1 MMRHAVRGRHCR
13 VPKPTPMLDGYIP
26 PLLVVGLAG
35 VLLAPFG
42 FRRRAPDWTA
52 AAAIIVVL
60 AAGTAALELRMGR
73 PPAYTKGPLRVWMGD
88 VQSDQNSQQLT
99 DPYTFTHVIHGA
111 LFYGV
116 TALALGP
123 SRPALRAAIAVGLES
138 AWEAL
143 ENTNMVIDRYRA
155 ATVSLGYYGDSV
167 LNSMADVLAC
177 LLGFLLAWRLPTRAT
192 VAWVVVVEIVLAL
205 WIRDN
210 LTLNIVMLIHP
221 LQAIRQWQ
229 MGS

>member
-1 MMRHAVRGRHCR
+1 
-13 VPKPTPMLDGYIP
+13 MLDGYVP
-26 PLLVVGLAG
+26 PLLVLGLAG
-35 VLLAPFG
+35 MLLAPFG

-52 AAAIIVVL
+52 AAGIILVL
-60 AAGTAALELRMGR
+60 AAATGALELQMGR
-73 PPAYTKGPLRVWMGD
+73 PPAYTKGPVRVWVGD
-88 VQSDQNSQQLT
+88 VQSDQNSQQLA

-111 LFYGV
+111 LFYGI
-116 TALALGP
+116 TALAFGP
-123 SRPALRAAIAVGLES
+123 SRPALRAAVAVGLES

-167 LNSMADVLAC
+167 FNSMADVLAC
-177 LLGFLLAWRLPTRAT
+177 LVGFLLAWRLPTRAT

-221 LQAIRQWQ
+221 LQVIRQWQ

>member
-1 MMRHAVRGRHCR
+1 
-13 VPKPTPMLDGYIP
+13 MLDGYVP
-26 PLLVVGLAG
+26 PLLVLGLAG

-42 FRRRAPDWTA
+42 FRRRAPDWA
-52 AAAIIVVL
+52 SVAAIIVAL
-60 AAGTAALELRMGR
+60 TAVTAVLELQMGR
-73 PPAYTKGPLRVWMGD
+73 PPAYTKGPVRVWMGD
-88 VQSDQNSQQLT
+88 VQSDQNSQQLA

-111 LFYGV
+111 LFYGL
-116 TALALGP
+116 TTLALGP
-123 SRPALRAAIAVGLES
+123 SRPALRAAVAVGLES

-167 LNSMADVLAC
+167 LNSMADVFAC

-192 VAWVVVVEIVLAL
+192 VAWVVVVELVLVV

-210 LTLNIVMLIHP
+210 LTLNIVMLLYP

-229 MGS
+229 AGG